1 MLDANVLF
9 PSSLRDL
16 LLRCAEAEFYV
27 PIWTERILN
36 EAVRSTLEE
45 GRMNEGG
52 ASRLLAA
59 LRRAF
64 PEAMIGPDGV
74 DLIEDR
80 MQNAEEDRHVLA
92 TAVVSGAEGIVTANL
107 RHFPDAALAPFYKQA
122 IHPDAFLCLAIE
134 RHGAAV
140 FRIVEQQASELVN
153 PPHATAEVLDHLQLG
168 GAVAFVAQARDTLA
182 LPQRTNEEILAEREV
197 NRP

>member
-59 LRRAF
+59 LRRAL

-74 DLIEDR
+74 DLIE
-80 MQNAEEDRHVLA
+80 
-92 TAVVSGAEGIVTANL
+92 
-107 RHFPDAALAPFYKQA
+107 APA
-122 IHPDAFLCLAIE
+122 
-134 RHGAAV
+134 
-140 FRIVEQQASELVN
+140 
-153 PPHATAEVLDHLQLG
+153 
-168 GAVAFVAQARDTLA
+168 
-182 LPQRTNEEILAEREV
+182 
-197 NRP
+197 